1 MNAPRERVVDR
12 PRTNAELREEATG
25 RMLSTAIRLIAQK
38 GASRLSL
45 VDVGRE
51 SGYSHSL
58 PNYYFKTKKHLLLE
72 VYAFI
77 VGSFRIRSRAWIK
90 EHMPQPIR
98 PGIGN
103 LEASVRG
110 YLALAT
116 TDDTRSRA
124 MHALWSE
131 SLSSMPE
138 LLEEVGPSNR
148 RNLAMFEQQIRAG
161 IQRGEIDPEV
171 DVEALAVL
179 VMGVLRGAV
188 WQKLV
193 DPGRVDLDRVSDTVV
208 CLLRNGLIPASPAP
222 SPSTSPSSSESSE
235 EREPR

>member
-1 MNAPRERVVDR
+1 MTQATRENVAER
-12 PRTNAELREEATG
+12 PRRNAELREEATG
-25 RMLSTAIRLIAQK
+25 RMIGTAIRLIAEK
-38 GASRLSL
+38 GASGLSL

-58 PNYYFKTKKHLLLE
+58 PNYYFKTKKRLLLE

-77 VGSFRIRSRAWIK
+77 TGAFRVRSRTWIK
-90 EHMPQPIR
+90 ENMPQPVR

-110 YLALAT
+110 YLALTAT
-116 TDDTRSRA
+116 DPTRSRA

-131 SLSSMPE
+131 SFSSMPE
-138 LLEEVGPSNR
+138 LLEEVAPLNL
-148 RNLAMFEQQIRAG
+148 RNLRMFEEQIRTA
-161 IQRGEIDPEV
+161 IQRGEVDPDV

-179 VMGVLRGAV
+179 VMGVLRGVA

-193 DPGRVDLDRVSDTVV
+193 DPAHVDLTHVADTLVA
-208 CLLRNGLIPASPAP
+208 LLIKGLAPAGPPPP
-222 SPSTSPSSSESSE
+222 SPPS
-235 EREPR
+235 